1 MSPLRYYSQIKTS
14 FNLSIREYELQ
25 ISSGDYFGDRTK
37 LWSVRHIGGFE
48 DG

>member
-25 ISSGDYFGDRTK
+25 ISSEDHFRGRTK
-37 LWSVRHIGGFE
+37 LGSVRHIGGFE